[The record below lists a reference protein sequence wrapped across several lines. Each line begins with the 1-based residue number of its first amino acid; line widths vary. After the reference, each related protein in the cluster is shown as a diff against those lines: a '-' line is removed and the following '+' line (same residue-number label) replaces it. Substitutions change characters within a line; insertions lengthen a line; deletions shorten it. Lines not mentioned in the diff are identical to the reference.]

1 MTRMQIL
8 AKTTLTILGICAVV
22 TLCNHYP
29 GRYTYGR
36 EQPAIIPEIL
46 SLCAFGVLAALIVY
60 FMIFN
65 NTRFAKRIAGP
76 GEIAEPRSQ
85 QLLLGKALRVGLL
98 FAGLMLLPRSIPMM
112 VKIPKIFFLI
122 RPALNDIIISKSV
135 PDILRLSYSE
145 WFRNIYG
152 FLRAILTLYLIYGAP
167 RFVRWQAEHSL
178 QQESNTEQTVAANS
192 SSTNLE
198 RAENE

>member
-1 MTRMQIL
+1 MYR
-8 AKTTLTILGICAVV
+8 
-22 TLCNHYP
+22 
-29 GRYTYGR
+29 R
-36 EQPAIIPEIL
+36 EQPAIVPEIL
-46 SLCAFGVLAALIVY
+46 SLSAFTVLAALAVY

-65 NTRFAKRIAGP
+65 NTKFSKRIAGP

-122 RPALNDIIISKSV
+122 RPALNDIIISKRV
-135 PDILRLSYSE
+135 PDILKLSHSE
-145 WFRNIYG
+145 WFTNIYG
-152 FLRAILTLYLIYGAP
+152 FLRAILALYLIYGSP
-167 RFVRWQAEHSL
+167 RFIRWQVKHSVR
-178 QQESNTEQTVAANS
+178 QESNNQQTVTTKC
-192 SSTNLE
+192 SSTNSE